1 MKNNEIID
9 NINLENN
16 INKKSLVIFEETLEY
31 INSKEIDLLIDK
43 IIQTSLHSSINSSNK
58 TQESIFL
65 KNNINNFP
73 YYIGSFKHSLNK
85 LLHNNQNR
93 ELYYLYESFLKE
105 IRKIYYGYTHVEQK
119 MYVQMNKYIKFKNAE
134 NNTPLEII
142 SKLKEIGV
150 TLKETIKF
158 IEEYLYKNFIKLKS
172 LFKKTDEKLREKI
185 GIKSL
190 SLYFLLDIFEL
201 PNNELSY
208 MLMFKVIDEVSCI
221 LKYITDEL
229 SNSIQNENMMPNN
242 QMNNIIN
249 KKDNQSNLLN
259 DNPQNARNAMIRLK
273 DKYVLEIYESLIKL
287 DEYNIFRAKYYNKY
301 LYTKGNY
308 QVDTNKY
315 LFEDNYEFESE
326 MSESFLQINSLMD
339 EELIINRFI
348 EKFLINEFLDFFETQ
363 LSSFYKTNKKLIY
376 LHSFQNNIIII
387 IVIYSFWNY
396 YYGLLEIALFFIG
409 RIIGKF
415 LYNYLIKRR
424 KRMKSLLLISNVIL
438 IISLILQIFSGY
450 HDNYNIMNFISK
462 FLIGFSYCK
471 NIETRFILNYTPKLL
486 IKRNIKKY
494 FRIKYL
500 SISIGFFFV
509 SGITHLQ
516 SFINNINIKID
527 MIIISIISLIILV
540 INILLFKEPKVE
552 DIMNNEVNIK
562 MNNLN
567 GKKILED
574 NNLDDE
580 EKIMNSSIESKL
592 NTSDKKVNISYGK
605 AKLISLKE
613 RNKVKILENAL
624 KLGAG
629 KDHYEGT
636 NHIFSILQDL
646 INNENFVNSSYTN
659 FSTRGHILFLTIL
672 YIIFSIIIFYNPLI
686 NTNKKEIACN
696 NENKITIFKE
706 KLWVFGFAYFLYYL
720 ILKLKCFSFQ
730 KNLSSWN
737 FIMLLFILFEI
748 LLTSLFLVIDPF
760 IFSKSTLIIFDN
772 YYYIAYYSI
781 ILFFILIMEKICYKI
796 MIREIPLEKTI
807 CKINIDNFLDI
818 LENFMKALIFA
829 AFCFLKYFIDVNYD
843 YVYKIIIIVLFL
855 FSLAIFLT
863 FNYKRKQF
871 SLIKIINKVTY
882 ESF

>member
-16 INKKSLVIFEETLEY
+16 INKKTLVIFEETLEY

-229 SNSIQNENMMPNN
+229 SSSIQNENMMPNN
-242 QMNNIIN
+242 QMSNIIN

-424 KRMKSLLLISNVIL
+424 KRMKSLLYFI
-438 IISLILQIFSGY
+438 
-450 HDNYNIMNFISK
+450 NFK
-462 FLIGFSYCK
+462 C
-471 NIETRFILNYTPKLL
+471 
-486 IKRNIKKY
+486 
-494 FRIKYL
+494 
-500 SISIGFFFV
+500 
-509 SGITHLQ
+509 H
-516 SFINNINIKID
+516 INNI
-527 MIIISIISLIILV
+527 
-540 INILLFKEPKVE
+540 INIT
-552 DIMNNEVNIK
+552 NI
-562 MNNLN
+562 
-567 GKKILED
+567 
-574 NNLDDE
+574 
-580 EKIMNSSIESKL
+580 
-592 NTSDKKVNISYGK
+592 
-605 AKLISLKE
+605 
-613 RNKVKILENAL
+613 
-624 KLGAG
+624 
-629 KDHYEGT
+629 
-636 NHIFSILQDL
+636 F
-646 INNENFVNSSYTN
+646 
-659 FSTRGHILFLTIL
+659 
-672 YIIFSIIIFYNPLI
+672 
-686 NTNKKEIACN
+686 
-696 NENKITIFKE
+696 
-706 KLWVFGFAYFLYYL
+706 W
-720 ILKLKCFSFQ
+720 
-730 KNLSSWN
+730 LS
-737 FIMLLFILFEI
+737 
-748 LLTSLFLVIDPF
+748 
-760 IFSKSTLIIFDN
+760 
-772 YYYIAYYSI
+772 
-781 ILFFILIMEKICYKI
+781 
-796 MIREIPLEKTI
+796 
-807 CKINIDNFLDI
+807 
-818 LENFMKALIFA
+818 
-829 AFCFLKYFIDVNYD
+829 
-843 YVYKIIIIVLFL
+843 
-855 FSLAIFLT
+855 
-863 FNYKRKQF
+863 
-871 SLIKIINKVTY
+871 
-882 ESF
+882 